1 LIGVNVMVEYEAYV
15 EYPDIVEPDTSTV
28 VRVVIINNS
37 EYEINAHIVLNG
49 DEQNLII
56 EAGGEEAVEFTVT
69 VPKSGLTETVT
80 VEIYVDGEIQASGS
94 TVISIRTS
102 KPSITPLIAVGLA
115 LIGIGAIAHRRR
127 VESHVKH

>member
-1 LIGVNVMVEYEAYV
+1 MLGVNVMVEYEAYV

-28 VRVVIINNS
+28 VRVGVTNNS

-56 EAGGEEAVEFTVT
+56 EAGEEEAVEFTVK
-69 VPKSGLTETVT
+69 VPKNGLTETVT

-102 KPSITPLIAVGLA
+102 KPSILPLIAAGAITATIGLA
-115 LIGIGAIAHRRR
+115 YVAGRR
-127 VESHVKH
+127 K

>member
-1 LIGVNVMVEYEAYV
+1 MIGVNVMVEYEAYV

-56 EAGGEEAVEFTVT
+56 EAGEEEVAEFNVK
-69 VPKSGLTETVT
+69 VPKNGLTETVT

-94 TVISIRTS
+94 TVITIRTS

>member
-1 LIGVNVMVEYEAYV
+1 MIGVNVMVEYEAYV